1 VRSLPAKLD
10 RRLHD
15 RGVAVAVGRRLG
27 HQPT

>member
-10 RRLHD
+10 RRLDD

-27 HQPT
+27 H